1 MQRAEGADSFLPLL
15 IYVTVKANPDNLLSN
30 IEWVDPFQFGSVALT
45 TWNRRYI
52 NRFRR
57 PERLQGES
65 GYYLSSLVN
74 IHATWSASKLTPEL
88 IEWGCIL
95 Y

>member
-30 IEWVDPFQFGSVALT
+30 IE
-45 TWNRRYI
+45 YI

-65 GYYLSSLVN
+65 GYYLSSL
-74 IHATWSASKLTPEL
+74 TEWS
-88 IEWGCIL
+88 CIL